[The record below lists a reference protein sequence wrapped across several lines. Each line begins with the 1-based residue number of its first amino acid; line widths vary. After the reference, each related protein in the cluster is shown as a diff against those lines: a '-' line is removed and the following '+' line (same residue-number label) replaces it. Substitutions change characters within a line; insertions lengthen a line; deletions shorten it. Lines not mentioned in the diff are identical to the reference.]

1 MGDTVKTHID
11 LQRMQQEVWKLNN
24 TFKANTHITI
34 HIAFI
39 IFNLEVLFDQVTD
52 FMSGGFLCRSTYSLF
67 VFLPAVRRHTVP
79 FGAENSLSYRI
90 VLADEVHLHIA
101 GHIATSIPYL
111 RKQALLRIIT
121 QIAHKRGL

>member
-52 FMSGGFLCRSTYSLF
+52 FRRYCCFRGCGF
-67 VFLPAVRRHTVP
+67 VV
-79 FGAENSLSYRI
+79 E
-90 VLADEVHLHIA
+90 
-101 GHIATSIPYL
+101 
-111 RKQALLRIIT
+111 LLRE
-121 QIAHKRGL
+121 

>member
-52 FMSGGFLCRSTYSLF
+52 FMSGGFLCRSTYTFLYFCQLLGGILFHSEPKIASLTAL
-67 VFLPAVRRHTVP
+67 FLLMKCICT
-79 FGAENSLSYRI
+79 
-90 VLADEVHLHIA
+90 
-101 GHIATSIPYL
+101 
-111 RKQALLRIIT
+111 
-121 QIAHKRGL
+121 